1 MLQSF
6 REIVRNDNSL
16 LQLLAVD
23 DNSSK
28 VKDGAIKI
36 SDINGI
42 W

>member
-28 VKDGAIKI
+28 VKDGAINI
-36 SDINGI
+36 SDIDGI